1 MDVNIRAVVLDILT
15 EIEKEGEFSHIT
27 INNALL
33 KYQYLDRTQRAFINR
48 LSLGTIE
55 CRIEMDYILNQYS
68 KTPVNKMK
76 PLIRR
81 IMRMAVYQIIYMENV
96 PDSAACNEAVKLAAK
111 RGFTGLKGFVNGV
124 LRNISRNK
132 DNITYPDKAK
142 ETKKYLSVKYSMP
155 EWIIE
160 LWNTN
165 MSYEEI
171 EDILA
176 GMKKDKKTYIRCNT
190 LKGSTDYIK
199 KILEE
204 EGVTVTEVS
213 GLSYAYEISGY
224 DYLTALKSFNEGL
237 YQIQDISSMMAGE
250 YVKPS
255 TDSLIVDVCAAPGG
269 KSINAALK
277 LAEAA
282 YDNKD
287 IPESGISKEVLKGI
301 TGRVIARDVSDYKAS
316 LIDDN
321 VARLGIPYIDV
332 EVHNALEFDEELEG
346 KADIV
351 IADLPCSGLGIMGR
365 KPDIRYNITKEKIDD
380 IITLQRDILK
390 VVSRYVKTGGTLV
403 YSTCT
408 INRAEN
414 EDNADWICNTLGFS
428 KDGEY
433 RQMLPS
439 AKADNDG
446 FFVAGLIKK

>member
-68 KTPVNKMK
+68 KTPVNRMK

-204 EGVTVTEVS
+204 KGVTVTEVS

-380 IITLQRDILK
+380 IISLQRDILK

>member
-68 KTPVNKMK
+68 KTPVNRMK

-224 DYLTALKSFNEGL
+224 DYLTALKSFNEGM

-380 IITLQRDILK
+380 IISLQRDILK